1 MERFLELTND
11 RLSHHHPGRRPRPVP
26 RICPRHLVNV
36 GAIERA
42 SSNQDRRRRVADD
55 GCSDKGYGG
64 EPQAQAEEEG
74 AMKLTNYYVNILDG
88 GLYDSIP
95 KAVFAAIAVSAL
107 TIGGDYLEDAKEL
120 ILNEWNVLHQNGIV
134 PQEPPK
140 PRKKKVS

>member
-1 MERFLELTND
+1 
-11 RLSHHHPGRRPRPVP
+11 
-26 RICPRHLVNV
+26 
-36 GAIERA
+36 
-42 SSNQDRRRRVADD
+42 
-55 GCSDKGYGG
+55 
-64 EPQAQAEEEG
+64 
-74 AMKLTNYYVNILDG
+74 MKLTNYYVNILDG

>member
-1 MERFLELTND
+1 
-11 RLSHHHPGRRPRPVP
+11 
-26 RICPRHLVNV
+26 
-36 GAIERA
+36 
-42 SSNQDRRRRVADD
+42 
-55 GCSDKGYGG
+55 
-64 EPQAQAEEEG
+64 
-74 AMKLTNYYVNILDG
+74 MKLTNYYVNILDG

-140 PRKKKVS
+140 PRKEKVS